1 MSDGSLQEILRDAY
15 ISLFFKGET
24 LQRVLS
30 HISNTT
36 NIRYIDPITHTCIQ
50 TITHPIQFAMN
61 EQGVCPFK
69 KHPTMI
75 YPFALMNE
83 EQLAFLTEIQLE
95 ENRSSVSVHNLMG
108 GGRML
113 LFWEGLSQYYIPHS
127 EVLIAMCRAILGH
140 TQYHFEQRLQSCNII
155 LQRVAA
161 VINLSN
167 STLKQVNDGL
177 REQIIEIQR
186 PIPAVEI

>member
-1 MSDGSLQEILRDAY
+1 MSDGGQDVLRDTY

-36 NIRYIDPITHTCIQ
+36 NIRHIDPITHTCILSIQ
-50 TITHPIQFAMN
+50 QPIQFAIN

-75 YPFALMNE
+75 YPFALMNA

-95 ENRSSVSVHNLMG
+95 ENRTSVTVHNLMG

-113 LFWEGLSQYYIPHS
+113 LFCEHLSPYNIPHS
-127 EVLIAMCRAILGH
+127 DVLIAICRSILGH
-140 TQYHFEQRLQSCNII
+140 SHYHCEQRLQISNIV
-155 LQRVAA
+155 LQRVCAS
-161 VINLSN
+161 INLSN
-167 STLKQVNDGL
+167 STLKKVNDGL

>member
-1 MSDGSLQEILRDAY
+1 MSDGGQEVLRDAY
-15 ISLFFKGET
+15 ISLFFKDAM

-30 HISNTT
+30 HISNTS
-36 NIRYIDPITHTCIQ
+36 NIRHVDPITRTCVETIQ
-50 TITHPIQFAMN
+50 TPIQCALN

-69 KHPTMI
+69 KHPTI
-75 YPFALMNE
+75 IFPFAMMND
-83 EQLAFLTEIQLE
+83 EQLAFLTELQIE
-95 ENRSSVSVHNLMG
+95 ENRSSVSTHSLMG

-113 LFWEGLSQYYIPHS
+113 LFFESLPQHYIPHS
-127 EVLIAMCRAILGH
+127 EVLIAMCKAILGH
-140 TQYHFEQRLQSCNII
+140 DQYHCEQRLQSCNIV